1 MRDRYAAV
9 VAGGGPAGLQ
19 TARELAAA
27 GHDVAVLEADDALG
41 DNDKSTGGT
50 FHQVVEGYGLPDR
63 VVMDDCSAVAFE
75 GPSARAR
82 LSLPAYVLDF
92 PELQEW
98 LGETVEGAGGAVHT
112 GVRVQSPVVE
122 DGVVRGVEVTR
133 GGERRTVRADLTVDA
148 TGPAAALAG
157 PLGMFDRDGAQ
168 RGIGM
173 EFEVAGPYETG
184 DELLFAFDH
193 DLAPGGY
200 AWTFPAGERRYKA
213 GVCWVDEFA
222 DARDRERSIRDYV
235 EAWLAAD
242 DRWGDGE
249 VRGVHAGEGAWTNSI
264 TVRARDGV
272 VAVGDAASSINPLFG
287 EGIRPALASAS
298 MAAAAAAR
306 ALDAGDCSRAR
317 LRAYEERWN
326 REYGGKWRLQR
337 LLSDLLYDFTPSQQ
351 DRFVRAIERLGDGG
365 ADRLQRYDL
374 SVRDLLTLYPFEPR
388 DLEKVPGLLRQLRS

>member
-19 TARELAAA
+19 AARELAAA
-27 GHDVAVLEADDALG
+27 GHDVTVLEADNALG

-50 FHQVVEGYGLPDR
+50 FGQVIDGYGLSDR
-63 VVMDDCSAVAFE
+63 VVMDDVSTIAFE
-75 GPSARAR
+75 GPSERGT
-82 LSLPAYVLDF
+82 LSLSAYVLDF

-98 LGETVEGAGGAVHT
+98 LGAAVKRAGGTVHI
-112 GVRVQSPVVE
+112 GARVQSPVVE
-122 DGVVRGVEVTR
+122 GGVVRGVEVTR

-157 PLGMFDRDGAQ
+157 PLGMFDRDDAQ

-173 EFEVAGPYETG
+173 EFEVEGPYETG

-193 DLAPGGY
+193 GRAPGGY
-200 AWTFPAGERRYKA
+200 AWTFPAGEERYKA

-222 DARDRERSIRDYV
+222 DARGRERSIRDYV
-235 EAWLAAD
+235 ESWLAAD
-242 DRWGDGE
+242 DRWGGGE
-249 VRGVHAGEGAWTNSI
+249 VRAVHAGEGVWTDSI
-264 TVRARDGV
+264 TVRARDGIL
-272 VAVGDAASSINPLFG
+272 AVGDAASSINPLFG
-287 EGIRPALASAS
+287 EGIRPAMASAS
-298 MAAAAAAR
+298 MAAATAAP
-306 ALDAGDCSRAR
+306 ALEADDLSRER

-351 DRFVRAIERLGDGG
+351 DRFVRAVERLGDGG
-365 ADRLQRYDL
+365 AARLGRYDL
-374 SVRDLLTLYPFEPR
+374 SVRDLLTLYPFDPR
-388 DLEKVPGLLRQLRS
+388 DLGKLPGLLRGLRS

>member
-1 MRDRYAAV
+1 MRDRYAVV

-41 DNDKSTGGT
+41 DNDKSTAGT
-50 FHQVVEGYGLPDR
+50 FRQVVEGYGLPDR
-63 VVMDDCSAVAFE
+63 VVMDDAATVAFE
-75 GPSARAR
+75 GPTARAELA
-82 LSLPAYVLDF
+82 LSASVLDF
-92 PELQEW
+92 PDLQEW
-98 LGETVEGAGGAVHT
+98 LGEEVERAGGAVHT
-112 GVRVQSPVVE
+112 GVRVHDPIVE
-122 DGVVRGVEVTR
+122 DGAVRGVAATND
-133 GGERRTVRADLTVDA
+133 GERTTVRADLTVDA

-157 PLGMFDRDGAQ
+157 PLGMFDRGAAQ
-168 RGIGM
+168 RGVGM
-173 EFEVAGPYETG
+173 EFEVEGTYETG

-222 DARDRERSIRDYV
+222 AARGVDGSIRDHV
-235 EAWLAAD
+235 ERWLAGD

-249 VRGVHAGEGAWTNSI
+249 VRAVHAGEGVWTDSI

-287 EGIRPALASAS
+287 EGIRPAMASAS
-298 MAAAAAAR
+298 MAAAVAGS
-306 ALDAGDCSRAR
+306 ALDDGDRSRER

-326 REYGGKWRLQR
+326 REYGGRWRLQR

-351 DRFVRAIERLGDGG
+351 DRFVRAIARLGDGG

-374 SVRDLLTLYPFEPR
+374 TVRDLLTLYPFEPR
-388 DLEKVPGLLRQLRS
+388 DLRKLPGLVRQLV